1 MPAVFELEHA
11 VQDDEI
17 DSLGHVNNL
26 AYLRWM
32 IRAAV
37 AHATE
42 RGWPTQRHLEL
53 GCGWIVRSH
62 TIKYLSPAFAGER
75 VLIYTWVSNFKKI
88 TSLRKY
94 KITRP
99 ADASVLAVAQTKW
112 AFVDYQRNQ
121 PRRVPREIM
130 DSFEVV
136 PEEQEP

>member
-1 MPAVFELEHA
+1 MPAVYEFQHV

-26 AYLRWM
+26 AYLKWM

-42 RGWPTQRHLEL
+42 QGWPTQRHLDL

-62 TIKYLSPAFAGER
+62 TIKYLRPAFAGEN
-75 VLIYTWVSNFKKI
+75 VLVYTWVSDFKKF

-94 KITRP
+94 RITRP
-99 ADASVLAVAQTKW
+99 ADDSALAIAQTKW
-112 AFVDYQRNQ
+112 AFVDYHNSR
-121 PRRVPREIM
+121 PHRVPRDII
-130 DSFEVV
+130 DSFDIV
-136 PEEQEP
+136 PEDDEP